1 MERVIID
8 GEITKNKINGI
19 TDNIE
24 QLGDFFLPLK
34 TTYFHFPTC
43 FPKLTLTETA
53 NLLHLFANVVLELY
67 PNKYWIINWSDR

>member
-1 MERVIID
+1 MGKLPR
-8 GEITKNKINGI
+8 TNRI

-24 QLGDFFLPLK
+24 QWGDFLLPLK
-34 TTYFHFPTC
+34 TTYYYNQTC
-43 FPKLTLTETA
+43 SPKLTLTETG